1 MAEPIT
7 AAGGVVYRLKKSGD
21 VEYLLVHRPR
31 YDDWTLPKGKLDEGE
46 TFKVAAEREVTEET
60 SFKCVTE
67 KKIGTIG
74 YVTPNGNDKM
84 VRYWLMRKVGG
95 RFKPNDEVDEIRW
108 LPSLQAYRA
117 LSYLRER
124 TVLERANRYL
134 ADPTSG
140 RIYLVR
146 HAYAGKRS
154 AWTKDDRARPLS
166 KAGRKQVALL
176 TDVLSEEPV
185 IRILSSDYKRCINT
199 VAPLGNL
206 LMIDVE
212 PERSLVEGAS
222 ADDVLATIR
231 ELAHRPSVLC
241 SHGDVIG
248 ATIGRLHAEGIPLSG
263 GLRWDKG
270 SVWLLQTSRG
280 RVVTGRY
287 MPAV

>member
-1 MAEPIT
+1 MVQPIL
-7 AAGGVVYRLKKSGD
+7 AAGGVVYRQKKSGD
-21 VEYLLVHRPR
+21 VEFLLVHRPR
-31 YDDWTLPKGKLDEGE
+31 YQDWTLPKGKLDDGE
-46 TFKVAAEREVTEET
+46 TFKAAAEREVAEET
-60 SFKCVTE
+60 SFKIVTE

-84 VRYWLMRKVGG
+84 VRFWLMRTVGG
-95 RFKPNDEVDEIRW
+95 KFKANDEVDQIRW
-108 LPSLQAYRA
+108 LHSLEAYRA

-154 AWTKDDRARPLS
+154 NWTKDDRVRPLS
-166 KAGRKQVALL
+166 KAGRKQVSLL

-185 IRILSSDYKRCINT
+185 VRILSSDYKRCHNT

-206 LMIDVE
+206 LQIDVE
-212 PERSLVEGAS
+212 PESSLAEGAS
-222 ADDVLATIR
+222 ADEVLKTIR

-263 GLRWDKG
+263 EMRWDKG
-270 SVWLLQTSRG
+270 SIWLLQTSRG

-287 MPAV
+287 LPAV